1 LSYEDFEMGKPH
13 NIWKSC
19 GSELY
24 AVKKASI
31 NSKIAYG
38 IYTSN

>member
-24 AVKKASI
+24 AVKKNSI